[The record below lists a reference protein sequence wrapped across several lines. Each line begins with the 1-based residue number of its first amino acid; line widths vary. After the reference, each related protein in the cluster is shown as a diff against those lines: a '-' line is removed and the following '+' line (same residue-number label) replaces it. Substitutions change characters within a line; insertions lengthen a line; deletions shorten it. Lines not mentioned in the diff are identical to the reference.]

1 MRMEHKLLSSEP
13 SALIPMHFRFPVIR
27 ETWTSNAPE
36 RFQPPS
42 FLPPAPSLISDIINA
57 RQNTCL
63 LWWSDSH
70 ICRGSTWETNLKFDL
85 IRRPALSRGGE
96 WTYVTMRARDATVT
110 RRFIQSLDRKKPC
123 KPYPVWLKCGGLP
136 SCLVSIFF
144 FLAYFPSASFYT
156 AITPLAVDST
166 FSSVNFWQPSSSP
179 MFAAS
184 NFPCR
189 RANLPQ
195 HC

>member
-36 RFQPPS
+36 RFQPPT

-70 ICRGSTWETNLKFDL
+70 ICRGSTWETNLNFDL

-144 FLAYFPSASFYT
+144 FFSLFSICKLLYCNNAPCNRQHFLFCQFLT
-156 AITPLAVDST
+156 AFVLTNGCSLQ
-166 FSSVNFWQPSSSP
+166 FS
-179 MFAAS
+179 
-184 NFPCR
+184 
-189 RANLPQ
+189 L
-195 HC
+195 